1 MEKGQSICSEN
12 QATGFFVINWLSI
25 INRVKA
31 SCKVCK
37 TILSMHGIYCIKGTA
52 MEITAAP
59 INDRLRVSKVSC
71 KFPIPTIYNFGVI
84 DP

>member
-1 MEKGQSICSEN
+1 MQPVNIIFVRMGVDS
-12 QATGFFVINWLSI
+12 FFIKRNEI
-25 INRVKA
+25 
-31 SCKVCK
+31 KVYSSCK